1 LFDLTPQRPLS
12 FDQAYDKLGE
22 GAYKRPPHRVSL
34 SNINLWPANNVLNII
49 LEQTIWIL
57 FYGSRMDDCQLLS
70 FAISRYLHY
79 FNYPK
84 EILWNKPARHIIYWK
99 KSIILCMSLLL
110 ICSNTEAQESPAWE
124 KKDLFLVIMNDFFN
138 KPFKMPDTADWF
150 K

>member
-1 LFDLTPQRPLS
+1 
-12 FDQAYDKLGE
+12 
-22 GAYKRPPHRVSL
+22 
-34 SNINLWPANNVLNII
+34 
-49 LEQTIWIL
+49 
-57 FYGSRMDDCQLLS
+57 MDDCQLLS

-84 EILWNKPARHIIYWK
+84 EILWNKPASHIIYWK
-99 KSIILCMSLLL
+99 KPIILCMFLLL